1 MEDNP
6 ACLSWYRDDFSNIE
20 NPFEGDLWDRTKLAN
35 QLENYIKRLKV
46 GATLALDGEWGAGK
60 SWFVQHFIKQLSN
73 NDHKVIYLDAFI
85 HDYIEDPFLILATEI
100 SNITE
105 EEQVSVKATLK
116 TTAVNAYHALLP
128 NLPMLLFHLTLALS
142 GAGMFAKGLSDAIND
157 VKENSGD
164 FGEKCAELMGEQVK
178 AHLEEKV
185 DNYENEKQSLTYF
198 KQELEKVTSQLEHP
212 LVFVIDELD
221 RCKPEFSIRLIE
233 RIKHFFDTPNI
244 VFILV
249 MHKAQLTES
258 IDSYYGF
265 KTKNIYLEKFI
276 DFTVQLNTEHHLES
290 INYREIVESYINAL
304 GIGTHSDSRA
314 VEAFLSEAIWLAK
327 YLKALPRQIKKVLNK
342 FSLIHESTKLLKQRG
357 GNIVLIFLFLDE
369 IGFIFE
375 KEGDVYDFIT
385 NIFIGND
392 EHKKVIFNGTTV
404 GKSEKN
410 FRQANYDLINA
421 MELEM
426 GVAYANFLSEY
437 FLIRFETGQMS
448 WDGLL
453 QRSIHRPPNHQTVG
467 SLEKAWFDYIH
478 QGI

>member
-1 MEDNP
+1 MEDNS
-6 ACLSWYRDDFSNIE
+6 ACLSWSRDDFSNIE

-73 NDHKVIYLDAFI
+73 KGHKVIYLDAFI

-105 EEQVSVKATLK
+105 EEQSSVKATLK

-142 GAGMFAKGLSDAIND
+142 GAGMFAKGLSDVIKD
-157 VKENSGD
+157 VQENSGD
-164 FGEKCAELMGEQVK
+164 FGEKCAELMGEQIK

-198 KQELEKVTSQLEHP
+198 KKELEKVTSELKHP

-233 RIKHFFDTPNI
+233 RIKHFFDIPNI

-249 MHKAQLTES
+249 MHKSQLTES

-276 DFTVQLNTEHHLES
+276 DFTIQLNTEHHFES
-290 INYREIVESYINAL
+290 INYREIVESYFNEL
-304 GIGTHSDSRA
+304 GIGTHSYEPGIMSFLK
-314 VEAFLSEAIWLAK
+314 EATWLAK

-342 FSLIHESTKLLKQRG
+342 FSLLKEWGQPLNNDGR
-357 GNIVLIFLFLDE
+357 NIILIFLFLDE
-369 IGFIFE
+369 VDFTLT
-375 KEGDVYDFIT
+375 KNGDVFDFIVNKFKSGSALKEQLFT
-385 NIFIGND
+385 NISIHLEIPFYGI
-392 EHKKVIFNGTTV
+392 
-404 GKSEKN
+404 SENSFFKLV
-410 FRQANYDLINA
+410 ANEAGY
-421 MELEM
+421 EF
-426 GVAYANFLSEY
+426 ANFLRQY
-437 FLIRFETGQMS
+437 FLIKFESGKMTWEKMLKS
-448 WDGLL
+448 SDY
-453 QRSIHRPPNHQTVG
+453 RPPNNQQVG
-467 SLEKAWFDYIH
+467 SFEEAWFDYIH